1 MTSNKRTAIIKTLLS
16 NNITAAEF
24 YNNDAYDLNTLLP
37 TAQKNLKKYSKKEKL
52 TIEDLQE
59 FHAQGE

>member
-37 TAQKNLKKYSKKEKL
+37 AAQKNLKKYSKKEKL